1 MNYSSIRCF
10 LWDIM
15 QHPIKQKAFSLVWE
29 NDSSKQEGVI
39 NEFYTMRNW
48 QNPAFEALKDAH
60 YMILNAPTGSG
71 KSWMM
76 CLLSAFKMQNNP
88 SLRTIISVPQTIIA
102 SGFLEA
108 KIQMPTGEKIH
119 WKIKH
124 NFCEKSSQS
133 TVNNLIKWVERN
145 ECNSLEDRAVI
156 CTHATLIHL
165 HKKLKN
171 LKKTELLNDVL
182 VWIDE
187 AHHVKNIESENMGVF
202 NNSLGAVVSYI
213 VNQENNNIQLGLTTA
228 SFFRGD
234 RCSLLTQSMELK
246 FERFN
251 LPYDEYLKTM
261 KHLKSFSIDFLLC
274 GPQYHKAIE
283 LLIKERKAKDIIYIP
298 HPVSGCS
305 SGNKMQ
311 EVAQII
317 EGYGSPEQDITGPLV
332 VAGKS
337 QDSYKIL
344 NLVDENL
351 RNEKKK
357 FLKDPI
363 LKNDRNA
370 LDVII
375 ALGMF
380 KEGAD
385 WIWADRSIITGA
397 RSSLVDMIQMIGRLF
412 RDAQGKEHVE
422 VFQLLP
428 FSLDQQ
434 NEDEFS
440 QNLND
445 YLKAIFAS
453 LILENIFN
461 PVKIKMLQ
469 GPKDKKQQSS
479 GDDEHKA
486 DWLSQAV
493 PNQVEQQA
501 LMEDVMNQLVEIKAS
516 NKEKFAEVSSLKEEY
531 NKVVPDFIKTKYG
544 VDEHS
549 QEVAD
554 HVWNLFARRTAINSG
569 ISVENITLNLLQK
582 IDPLDCIIRYTSNV
596 CSIKTFEQFR
606 EAIQINRPQWKSF
619 EDARS
624 CVRSLNLKTMK
635 QYNSYK
641 LGEIP
646 YLKDFPNIPKAPF
659 EVYKKEWRGWGDW
672 LGTGTIASQNRQY
685 MPIEEA
691 KIWVRSKNIK
701 TNKEWR
707 LLVKEANFPKDI
719 PKNPAQTY
727 KHNGWKTWADFFNT
741 NNSRLIKWRPFEEV
755 CRFMHSLKLKS
766 EAEYLDYIY
775 GKRTDLPPLP
785 NDIPKSPWSIYK
797 KEWDGMGHYLG
808 TNVVAPR
815 LRIYASY
822 DDAEKFAC
830 ELGLQRKEDWFLYV
844 KGGMPHL
851 AKLPNDMPATPDKT
865 YRRLQYGSKWK
876 GWRSFLGIK
885 GLTNKEKSKSW
896 RSYGLA
902 KKIVQSLHLQ
912 TVSNWNL
919 YIQKKMQNL
928 SPLPFDIPKNPDQVY
943 IEWESWPI
951 FLGAE
956 RNRFDGSREFL
967 LYEEAIK
974 FVHPL
979 GLKNQKEWHAYS
991 HGEYKHLPSL
1001 PLNIPSIP
1009 SKVYKNKGWINLKN
1023 WLGKKDE

>member
-1 MNYSSIRCF
+1 ME
-10 LWDIM
+10 
-15 QHPIKQKAFSLVWE
+15 HPIKQKAFSLVWE

-119 WKIKH
+119 WKIKQ

-133 TVNNLIKWVERN
+133 TVNNLIKWLERN
-145 ECNSLEDRAVI
+145 ECNSLKDRTVI

-202 NNSLGAVVSYI
+202 NNSLGALVSYI

-261 KHLKSFSIDFLLC
+261 KYLKSFSVDFLLC

-305 SGNKMQ
+305 SGNKTQ

-317 EGYGSPEQDITGPLV
+317 EGYGSVEQDITDPLI
-332 VAGKS
+332 VAGS
-337 QDSYKIL
+337 LQHSYKIL

-351 RNEKKK
+351 RKEKKK
-357 FLKDPI
+357 FLKNPI

-453 LILENIFN
+453 LILENIFS
-461 PVKIKMLQ
+461 PVKIKILQ

-479 GDDEHKA
+479 ENDEHKA
-486 DWLSQAV
+486 DWLSQAI
-493 PNQVEQQA
+493 PNQVQQQA
-501 LMEDVMNQLVEIKAS
+501 LMEDVMKQLVEIKAS
-516 NKEKFAEVSSLKEEY
+516 NKEKFAETSNLKEEY
-531 NKVVPDFIKTKYG
+531 NKVIPEFIKTKYG
-544 VDEHS
+544 IDEYS

-554 HVWNLFARRTAINSG
+554 QVWNLFARRTAINNG
-569 ISVENITLNLLQK
+569 ISVENITFDVLQK
-582 IDPLDCIIRYTSNV
+582 IDPLDCFIRYTSNV

-606 EAIQINRPQWKSF
+606 EAIQKNNIKKEERWNRNYTYLLKDIQDNQFSHIPKDHEIIINGERIKIGSWFSDQKKSF
-619 EDARS
+619 HLLSKSKQELLQKLPGVSKRFTRNTNLSIDQWIDLYIKVFEKLQTPLIPRS
-624 CVRSLNLKTMK
+624 YIENGYNLGAWIQHIRKPQEWNKLTSKQQKILLDNNFKLSPSNERKEAAVLAMK
-635 QYNSYK
+635 QFISR
-641 LGEIP
+641 E
-646 YLKDFPNIPKAPF
+646 
-659 EVYKKEWRGWGDW
+659 
-672 LGTGTIASQNRQY
+672 Q
-685 MPIEEA
+685 
-691 KIWVRSKNIK
+691 
-701 TNKEWR
+701 
-707 LLVKEANFPKDI
+707 
-719 PKNPAQTY
+719 
-727 KHNGWKTWADFFNT
+727 FF
-741 NNSRLIKWRPFEEV
+741 
-755 CRFMHSLKLKS
+755 
-766 EAEYLDYIY
+766 
-775 GKRTDLPPLP
+775 
-785 NDIPKSPWSIYK
+785 IPKSRHNEKIFYK
-797 KEWDGMGHYLG
+797 GIEYTINLNNLCRRIKKNPKEIEEPILKELNKIKGFSEEIFKGKPSDKEYLRKG
-808 TNVVAPR
+808 
-815 LRIYASY
+815 LLSY
-822 DDAEKFAC
+822 EKFKNSRNQIIIPA
-830 ELGLQRKEDWFLYV
+830 GFHEDQFNL
-844 KGGMPHL
+844 
-851 AKLPNDMPATPDKT
+851 
-865 YRRLQYGSKWK
+865 
-876 GWRSFLGIK
+876 
-885 GLTNKEKSKSW
+885 
-896 RSYGLA
+896 
-902 KKIVQSLHLQ
+902 
-912 TVSNWNL
+912 SNW
-919 YIQKKMQNL
+919 QNKIR
-928 SPLPFDIPKNPDQVY
+928 SRR
-943 IEWESWPI
+943 
-951 FLGAE
+951 FL
-956 RNRFDGSREFL
+956 D
-967 LYEEAIK
+967 EAIK
-974 FVHPL
+974 KEILEINPYFFESYQIQYFFQEIVPRIEKYISEYSNAIIPQKYVDESGYLL
-979 GLKNQKEWHAYS
+979 GEKISDIREEKSNLPIIITKYLNSLGDKWAWNIYEYNYLQEIKEIITHLEHNGYKNNELPKKILLLRSKIKKALIKY
-991 HGEYKHLPSL
+991 PSL
-1001 PLNIPSIP
+1001 ES
-1009 SKVYKNKGWINLKN
+1009 YKKHIEQLAPNFFNY
-1023 WLGKKDE
+1023 E

>member
-1 MNYSSIRCF
+1 ME
-10 LWDIM
+10 
-15 QHPIKQKAFSLVWE
+15 HPIKQKAFSLTWK
-29 NDSSKQEGVI
+29 NNSSKEQGAI
-39 NEFYTMRNW
+39 NDFYTMRNW
-48 QNPAFEALKDAH
+48 QKPAFEALKDGH

-133 TVNNLIKWVERN
+133 TVNNLIKWLEIN
-145 ECNSLEDRAVI
+145 ECNSLKDRTVI

-202 NNSLGAVVSYI
+202 NNSLGALVSYI
-213 VNQENNNIQLGLTTA
+213 VNQENNNNNIQLGLTTA

-261 KHLKSFSIDFLLC
+261 KYLKSFSVDFLLC

-283 LLIKERKAKDIIYIP
+283 LLIKERRAKDIIYIP

-305 SGNKMQ
+305 SGNKTQ
-311 EVAQII
+311 EVVQII
-317 EGYGSPEQDITGPLV
+317 EGYGSVEQDITDPLI
-332 VAGKS
+332 VAGS
-337 QDSYKIL
+337 LQHSYKIL

-351 RNEKKK
+351 RKEKKK
-357 FLKDPI
+357 FLKNPI

-397 RSSLVDMIQMIGRLF
+397 RSSLVDIIQMIGRLF

-453 LILENIFN
+453 LILENIFS
-461 PVKIKMLQ
+461 PLKIKILQ
-469 GPKDKKQQSS
+469 GLKDKKQQSS
-479 GDDEHKA
+479 GNDEHKA
-486 DWLSQAV
+486 DWLSQAI
-493 PNQVEQQA
+493 PNQVQQQA
-501 LMEDVMNQLVEIKAS
+501 LIEDVMKQLVEIKAS

-531 NKVVPDFIKTKYG
+531 NKVVPEFIKTKYG
-544 VDEHS
+544 IDEYS

-554 HVWNLFARRTAINSG
+554 QVWNLFARRTAINNG
-569 ISVENITLNLLQK
+569 ISVENITFDLLQK

-606 EAIQINRPQWKSF
+606 EAIQKNNIEKEERWNRNYTYLLKDIEDNQYSHIPKDHEIIINGERIKIGSWFSDQKKSF
-619 EDARS
+619 HLLSKNKQELLQKLPGVSKRFS
-624 CVRSLNLKTMK
+624 RNTNLSIDQWIDLYIKVFEKLQTPLIPHSYIENGYNLGAWIQHIRKPQEWNKLTSKQQKILLDNNFKLSPSNERKEAAVLAMK
-635 QYNSYK
+635 QFISR
-641 LGEIP
+641 E
-646 YLKDFPNIPKAPF
+646 
-659 EVYKKEWRGWGDW
+659 
-672 LGTGTIASQNRQY
+672 Q
-685 MPIEEA
+685 
-691 KIWVRSKNIK
+691 
-701 TNKEWR
+701 
-707 LLVKEANFPKDI
+707 
-719 PKNPAQTY
+719 
-727 KHNGWKTWADFFNT
+727 FF
-741 NNSRLIKWRPFEEV
+741 
-755 CRFMHSLKLKS
+755 
-766 EAEYLDYIY
+766 
-775 GKRTDLPPLP
+775 
-785 NDIPKSPWSIYK
+785 IPKSRHNEKIFYK
-797 KEWDGMGHYLG
+797 GIEYTINLNNLCRKIKKNPKEIEEPVL
-808 TNVVAPR
+808 
-815 LRIYASY
+815 
-822 DDAEKFAC
+822 K
-830 ELGLQRKEDWFLYV
+830 EL
-844 KGGMPHL
+844 
-851 AKLPNDMPATPDKT
+851 NN
-865 YRRLQYGSKWK
+865 
-876 GWRSFLGIK
+876 IK
-885 GLTNKEKSKSW
+885 GFSEELFKGKPIDKEYL
-896 RSYGLA
+896 RTGL
-902 KKIVQSLHLQ
+902 
-912 TVSNWNL
+912 
-919 YIQKKMQNL
+919 
-928 SPLPFDIPKNPDQVY
+928 
-943 IEWESWPI
+943 
-951 FLGAE
+951 
-956 RNRFDGSREFL
+956 L
-967 LYEEAIK
+967 LYEK
-974 FVHPL
+974 FKNS
-979 GLKNQKEWHAYS
+979 KNQIIIPADFHEDQFNLSNWQNKIRSRRFLDETIKKEILEINPYFFETYQIQYFFQEIVPRIEKYISEYS
-991 HGEYKHLPSL
+991 NAIIPQKYVDESGYLLGEKISDIREKKSKLPIIITKYLNSLGDKWAWNIYEYNYLQEIKKIITHLEHNGYKKNELPKNILLLRSKIKKALIKYPSL
-1001 PLNIPSIP
+1001 ES
-1009 SKVYKNKGWINLKN
+1009 YKKHIEQLAPNFFNY
-1023 WLGKKDE
+1023 E